1 MTAFDRPKDG
11 KKDSK
16 NSPEKAVA
24 KEAVKDA
31 PKTPAKPAA
40 KPRTAPPRAG
50 GKPPATD
57 ARGAR
62 GARSGPPARRSSG
75 GSPGGSRPRGPREDY
90 PTVQAFVAIGANL
103 GDAEASVK
111 AAMAA
116 IGALQRTQVTARSSL
131 YRSEPVDAEGPD
143 FVNAVVAVRTGLDA
157 EQFLVAL
164 QRLETQAGRERPFP
178 NAPRTLDLDLLM
190 HGNSVMDTPTLTL
203 PHPRMRERAFV
214 LKPLAEIAPDKVP
227 RAALARVTGQV
238 VKRIV

>member
-1 MTAFDRPKDG
+1 MSEFDRPKDG
-11 KKDSK
+11 KKS
-16 NSPEKAVA
+16 
-24 KEAVKDA
+24 
-31 PKTPAKPAA
+31 PAA
-40 KPRTAPPRAG
+40 KTAVKAAVKTAAAKPKPAPSRPA
-50 GKPPATD
+50 GKPAS
-57 ARGAR
+57 A
-62 GARSGPPARRSSG
+62 GARSGPPARRA
-75 GSPGGSRPRGPREDY
+75 PARAPTSRPRGPREDY
-90 PTVQAFVAIGANL
+90 PTVQAFIALGANL

-116 IGALQRTQVTARSSL
+116 IGALQRTTVTARSSL

-190 HGNSVMDTPTLTL
+190 HGNSVIDTPTLTL

-214 LKPLAEIAPDKVP
+214 LKPLSEIAPDKVP

>member
-1 MTAFDRPKDG
+1 MSAPDRPKDG
-11 KKDSK
+11 KKM
-16 NSPEKAVA
+16 
-24 KEAVKDA
+24 
-31 PKTPAKPAA
+31 PAA
-40 KPRTAPPRAG
+40 KAVGKAAAKTAGKKPAPPRAG
-50 GKPPATD
+50 GAKPSSSSTA
-57 ARGAR
+57 
-62 GARSGPPARRSSG
+62 GARSGPPARRAPAG
-75 GSPGGSRPRGPREDY
+75 APVRRPRGPREDY

-103 GDAEASVK
+103 GDAEAAVK

-143 FVNAVVAVRTGLDA
+143 FINAVVAVRTGLDA

-164 QRLETQAGRERPFP
+164 QRLETLAGRERPFP

-190 HGNSVMDTPTLTL
+190 HGNSVIDTPALTL